1 MKKLVLSTLILT
13 AITLAQNPNMLRLKD
28 GVNEVQRVIEYATLV
43 GAFREDLYHFEKAKA
58 YRDVANLLVSEVDE
72 VGSRIFMVRSFNAS
86 SKAISGFKTLDPI
99 ELLPVDTPRGP
110 KGIREQPYEG
120 AHYDYLLDTLPEV
133 DEAELRKYGLF
144 ISELNANIR
153 FLRENRGLSC
163 VPAELARAEAYYE
176 GFAYQATKSRPAIRY
191 MVDLFNKANAEALAG
206 KEKLQV
212 AMREN
217 LECYTGRVFQVE
229 PPPPKAKTEPIAPQS
244 VPENVLLTVPARV
257 HFDFDKHNIKREFI
271 PLLNEVVKALKEN
284 PSLRV
289 RVEGFTDD
297 IGPKP
302 YNDRLALRR
311 AQEVKNY
318 LVQAGI
324 SPDRIEIAGFGKE
337 GYIAENTT
345 PIGRFTN
352 RRAQFILLQVP
363 LR

>member
-1 MKKLVLSTLILT
+1 MKKLVFGAFIL
-13 AITLAQNPNMLRLKD
+13 AGISIAQNSNMLKLKD

-43 GAFREDLYHFEKAKA
+43 GAFQQDIYHFEKAKA
-58 YRDVANLLVSEVDE
+58 YRDVANLLVSDIDE

-110 KGIREQPYEG
+110 KGVREQPYEG
-120 AHYDYLLDTLPEV
+120 AHYDYLLDVLPEV

-144 ISELNANIR
+144 ISELNATIR

-176 GFAYQATKSRPAIRY
+176 GFAYQALKQKPTVRY
-191 MVDLFNKANAEALAG
+191 MVDLFNRANAEALAG

-212 AMREN
+212 AMREK

-229 PPPPKAKTEPIAPQS
+229 PPPVSKKEPPMPPPN

-297 IGPKP
+297 IGSKP
-302 YNDRLALRR
+302 YNDKLAMRR

-324 SPDRIEIAGFGKE
+324 SPDRIEVAGFGKE
-337 GYIAENTT
+337 GYIADNTT
-345 PIGRFTN
+345 AIGRFTN